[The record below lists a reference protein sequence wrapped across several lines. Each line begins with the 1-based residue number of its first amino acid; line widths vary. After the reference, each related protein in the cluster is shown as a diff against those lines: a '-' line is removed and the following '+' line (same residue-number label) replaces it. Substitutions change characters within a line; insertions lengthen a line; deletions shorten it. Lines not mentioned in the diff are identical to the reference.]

1 MKNLNQSKTLRDVV
15 HPVSHNQYCVKKETQ
30 HYIWGEAPQE
40 ETLVDR
46 VCAGAAFLLCI
57 AVLMFLG

>member
-1 MKNLNQSKTLRDVV
+1 M
-15 HPVSHNQYCVKKETQ
+15 SHNQYSDKNTTQ
-30 HYIWGEAPQE
+30 HYICGEVPPE
-40 ETLVDR
+40 ETLLDK

>member
-1 MKNLNQSKTLRDVV
+1 MNYRQPT
-15 HPVSHNQYCVKKETQ
+15 HAMSHNVHCVKKATQ

-40 ETLVDR
+40 ETLTDR

-57 AVLMFLG
+57 VGVILVGGVL